1 MYNAKL
7 TSPTVAD
14 HMMLVALSATGIN
27 AMLDICNNYSKKWRY
42 EYNAS
47 KCSVVVFNVSGQQ
60 KETKNFKMC
69 GNMFNE
75 TRDYTHLYIVCDSFF
90 TDRENVDKACSKLRE
105 YVESSEHW
113 Y

>member
-27 AMLDICNNYSKKWRY
+27 AMLDICNSYSKKWRY
-42 EYNAS
+42 EFNAS
-47 KCSVVVFNVSGQQ
+47 KCSVVVFNESGQQ
-60 KETKNFKMC
+60 KETKNLKMG

-75 TRDYTHLYIVCDSFF
+75 TRD
-90 TDRENVDKACSKLRE
+90 
-105 YVESSEHW
+105 
-113 Y
+113 